1 MARVQKLGW
10 CERKRGRFRPT
21 LNSGPLTSLNSTTR
35 LVGSALSQWCML
47 FSWSCTWSKPNCPFF
62 SVQMPSSFILR
73 STHCVRVLAFYCSC
87 SFVCEIHSISLYS
100 SSHLTRTHAQ
110 YLNKYLNV
118 PSFTKVK
125 SSRGPS
131 TFLCLR
137 HLYNNF
143 FPFLFLLFFILFF
156 TLHSMRCSQRNAQRA
171 RKWFSS
177 IALTDA
183 FTM

>member
-1 MARVQKLGW
+1 MSDLPEIAALWGSPSYHSI
-10 CERKRGRFRPT
+10 GRSDDP
-21 LNSGPLTSLNSTTR
+21 
-35 LVGSALSQWCML
+35 VVVLSC
-47 FSWSCTWSKPNCPFF
+47 SYAPSKPNCSIF
-62 SVQMPSSFILR
+62 SVRMPSSFIPR
-73 STHCVRVLAFYCSC
+73 STHCVRVLAFFCSC
-87 SFVCEIHSISLYS
+87 SFVREIHYISLYA
-100 SSHLTRTHAQ
+100 SSHLTRTHTQ

-137 HLYNNF
+137 LLYNF
-143 FPFLFLLFFILFF
+143 FPVLFFLFYILFF

-183 FTM
+183 FTV